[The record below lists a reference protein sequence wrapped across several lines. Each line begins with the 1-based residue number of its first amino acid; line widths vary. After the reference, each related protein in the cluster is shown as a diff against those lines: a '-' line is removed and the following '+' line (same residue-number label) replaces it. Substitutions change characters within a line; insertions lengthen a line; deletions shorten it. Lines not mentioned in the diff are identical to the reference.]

1 MDLRRSIDASRPRPR
16 YTRSIDSSRP
26 NRSSPKGSP
35 IDRFRSIESI
45 DPKGIPHPQ
54 TPSNSPAPTF
64 QLTQYYR
71 YGELDSCAGRWAAI
85 WACMD
90 KSKRYARG
98 TGRGRGFAI
107 ARKYPSVALRAGL
120 HPTPSRLT
128 RPSCDV
134 SLPTPRSTAQR
145 WTELEREIAREG
157 GRRAG
162 EGNAVLGTVGPERGG
177 GSVAQVVWE
186 E

>member
-1 MDLRRSIDASRPRPR
+1 MTPRYRRPSPSPRRAARRSTALGSVTVRRRREASCREIDARL
-16 YTRSIDSSRP
+16 TWT
-26 NRSSPKGSP
+26 
-35 IDRFRSIESI
+35 
-45 DPKGIPHPQ
+45 HPQ